1 MQEAYI
7 VAYGRSAAAK
17 AKQGALFHER
27 PDDVA
32 AKVLQGVLFHERPD
46 DVAAKVL
53 QGVLKRID
61 GKFNKNMIED
71 VIVGTAFPEGLQG
84 QNIARTIALRTGL
97 SDTVPGQTV
106 NRYCSSGLQTIA
118 IAANQIMA
126 GQGDILVAGGVELMS
141 AVPMG
146 GNEPTNNP
154 TLQYDDIGASYPMG
168 LTAENVAS
176 QFDVS
181 REDQDAYAVRSHQ
194 RAYDAQRDGR
204 FKDEIIPIQVNSVEY
219 TNVGPKVHTNI
230 FDQDEFIRPDTTM
243 EALAKLRTVFKADG
257 TVTAGT
263 SAPLSDGAGFV
274 VLMSGDKVKE
284 LGVTPIARFVGYKA
298 VGVDPKIMGIGPA
311 YAIPEVLSLSNLSVE
326 DIDLIELNEA
336 FASQT
341 IASIKEVGL
350 DISRTNVNG
359 GAIALGHPL
368 GATGAMLTA
377 RLLNEMGRRPDSRYG
392 MVTMCIGVGMGAAAI
407 FEYVR

>member
-1 MQEAYI
+1 MITMQEAYI

-17 AKQGALFHER
+17 AKQGA
-27 PDDVA
+27 
-32 AKVLQGVLFHERPD
+32 LFHERPD

-168 LTAENVAS
+168 LTAENIAS
-176 QFDVS
+176 KFDVS

-219 TNVGPKVHTNI
+219 TNAGPKVHTNI

>member
-17 AKQGALFHER
+17 AKQG
-27 PDDVA
+27 
-32 AKVLQGVLFHERPD
+32 VLFHERPD
-46 DVAAKVL
+46 DVAAKAL

-84 QNIARTIALRTGL
+84 QNIARTIALRAGL

-204 FKDEIIPIQVNSVEY
+204 FKDEIIPIRVNSVEY
-219 TNVGPKVHTNI
+219 TNAGPKVHTNI

>member
-27 PDDVA
+27 P
-32 AKVLQGVLFHERPD
+32 E

-84 QNIARTIALRTGL
+84 QNIARTIALRAGL

-204 FKDEIIPIQVNSVEY
+204 FKDEIIPIRVNSVEY
-219 TNVGPKVHTNI
+219 TNAGPKVHTNI

>member
-1 MQEAYI
+1 MITMQEAYI

-17 AKQGALFHER
+17 AKQGA
-27 PDDVA
+27 
-32 AKVLQGVLFHERPD
+32 LFHERPD

-168 LTAENVAS
+168 LTAENIAS

-219 TNVGPKVHTNI
+219 TNAGPKVHTNI

-243 EALAKLRTVFKADG
+243 EALAKLRTVFKADD

>member
-17 AKQGALFHER
+17 AKQGA
-27 PDDVA
+27 
-32 AKVLQGVLFHERPD
+32 LFHERPD

-341 IASIKEVGL
+341 ITSIKEVGL

>member
-17 AKQGALFHER
+17 AKQGA
-27 PDDVA
+27 
-32 AKVLQGVLFHERPD
+32 LFHERPD

-284 LGVTPIARFVGYKA
+284 LGVSPIARFVGYKA

>member
-17 AKQGALFHER
+17 AKQGA
-27 PDDVA
+27 
-32 AKVLQGVLFHERPD
+32 LFHERPD

-84 QNIARTIALRTGL
+84 QNIARTIALRAGL

-219 TNVGPKVHTNI
+219 TNAGPKVHTNI
-230 FDQDEFIRPDTTM
+230 FDQDEFIRPGTTM

-284 LGVTPIARFVGYKA
+284 LGVTPIARFVGFKA

>member
-32 AKVLQGVLFHERPD
+32 AKVLQGVL
-46 DVAAKVL
+46 
-53 QGVLKRID
+53 KRID
-61 GKFNKNMIED
+61 EKFNKNMIED

-126 GQGDILVAGGVELMS
+126 SQGDILVAGGVELMS

-181 REDQDAYAVRSHQ
+181 REDQDAYAVRSHH

-219 TNVGPKVHTNI
+219 TNAGPKVHTNI

>member
-1 MQEAYI
+1 MITMQEAYI

-17 AKQGALFHER
+17 AKQGA
-27 PDDVA
+27 
-32 AKVLQGVLFHERPD
+32 LFHERPD

-194 RAYDAQRDGR
+194 CAYDAQRDGR
-204 FKDEIIPIQVNSVEY
+204 FKNEIIPIQVNSVEY
-219 TNVGPKVHTNI
+219 TNAGPKVHTNI

>member
-32 AKVLQGVLFHERPD
+32 AKVLQGVL
-46 DVAAKVL
+46 
-53 QGVLKRID
+53 KRID

-71 VIVGTAFPEGLQG
+71 VIVGTTFPEGLQG
-84 QNIARTIALRTGL
+84 QNIARTIALRAGL

-204 FKDEIIPIQVNSVEY
+204 FKDEIIPIRVNSVEY
-219 TNVGPKVHTNI
+219 TNAGPKVHTNI

>member
-17 AKQGALFHER
+17 AKQGA
-27 PDDVA
+27 
-32 AKVLQGVLFHERPD
+32 LFHERPD

-194 RAYDAQRDGR
+194 RAYDAQREGR

-219 TNVGPKVHTNI
+219 TNAGPKVHTNI
-230 FDQDEFIRPDTTM
+230 FDQDEFIRPDTTI

-407 FEYVR
+407 FEYMR

>member
-1 MQEAYI
+1 MITMQEAYI

-17 AKQGALFHER
+17 AKQDA
-27 PDDVA
+27 
-32 AKVLQGVLFHERPD
+32 LFHERPD

>member
-17 AKQGALFHER
+17 AKQGA
-27 PDDVA
+27 
-32 AKVLQGVLFHERPD
+32 LFHERPD

-181 REDQDAYAVRSHQ
+181 LEDQDAYAVRSHQ

-204 FKDEIIPIQVNSVEY
+204 FKDEIIPIRVNSVEY
-219 TNVGPKVHTNI
+219 TNAGPKVHTNI

-243 EALAKLRTVFKADG
+243 DALAKLRTVFKADG

>member
-17 AKQGALFHER
+17 AKQGA
-27 PDDVA
+27 
-32 AKVLQGVLFHERPD
+32 LFHERPD

-194 RAYDAQRDGR
+194 RAYDAQLDGR

-219 TNVGPKVHTNI
+219 TNAGPKVHTNI
-230 FDQDEFIRPDTTM
+230 FDQDEFIRPDTTI

-326 DIDLIELNEA
+326 DIDLIELNET

>member
-17 AKQGALFHER
+17 AKQGA
-27 PDDVA
+27 
-32 AKVLQGVLFHERPD
+32 LFHERPD

-168 LTAENVAS
+168 LTAENIAS

-219 TNVGPKVHTNI
+219 TNAGPKVHTNI

-311 YAIPEVLSLSNLSVE
+311 YATPEVLSLSNLSVE

>member
-1 MQEAYI
+1 MITMQEAYI

-17 AKQGALFHER
+17 AKQGA
-27 PDDVA
+27 
-32 AKVLQGVLFHERPD
+32 LFHERPD

-176 QFDVS
+176 KFDVS

-204 FKDEIIPIQVNSVEY
+204 FNDEIIPIQVNSVEY
-219 TNVGPKVHTNI
+219 TNAGPKVHTNI
-230 FDQDEFIRPDTTM
+230 FEQDEFIRPDTTM
-243 EALAKLRTVFKADG
+243 DALAKLRTVFKADG

-311 YAIPEVLSLSNLSVE
+311 YAIPEVLSLTNLSVE

>member
-1 MQEAYI
+1 MITMQEAYI

-17 AKQGALFHER
+17 AKQGA
-27 PDDVA
+27 
-32 AKVLQGVLFHERPD
+32 LFHERPD

-84 QNIARTIALRTGL
+84 QNIARTIALREGL

-204 FKDEIIPIQVNSVEY
+204 FKDEIIPIRVNSVEY
-219 TNVGPKVHTNI
+219 TNAGPKVHTNI

>member
-17 AKQGALFHER
+17 AKQGA
-27 PDDVA
+27 
-32 AKVLQGVLFHERPD
+32 LFHERPD

-84 QNIARTIALRTGL
+84 QNIARTIALLTGL

-194 RAYDAQRDGR
+194 RAYEAQRDGR
-204 FKDEIIPIQVNSVEY
+204 FNDEIIPIQVNSVEY
-219 TNVGPKVHTNI
+219 TNAGPKVHTNI

-336 FASQT
+336 FVSQT

>member
-17 AKQGALFHER
+17 AKQGA
-27 PDDVA
+27 
-32 AKVLQGVLFHERPD
+32 LFHERPD

-181 REDQDAYAVRSHQ
+181 REDQDVYAVRSHQ

-219 TNVGPKVHTNI
+219 TNAGPKVHTNI

-284 LGVTPIARFVGYKA
+284 LGVTPIARFVGFKA

>member
-32 AKVLQGVLFHERPD
+32 AKVLQGVL
-46 DVAAKVL
+46 
-53 QGVLKRID
+53 KRIN

-84 QNIARTIALRTGL
+84 QNIARTIALRAGL

-204 FKDEIIPIQVNSVEY
+204 FKDEIIPIRVNSVEY
-219 TNVGPKVHTNI
+219 TNAGPKVHTNI

>member
-17 AKQGALFHER
+17 AKQGA
-27 PDDVA
+27 
-32 AKVLQGVLFHERPD
+32 LFHERPD

-141 AVPMG
+141 AVPIG

-181 REDQDAYAVRSHQ
+181 REDQNAYAVRSHQ

-392 MVTMCIGVGMGAAAI
+392 MVTICIGVGMGAAAI

>member
-7 VAYGRSAAAK
+7 VAYGRSATAK
-17 AKQGALFHER
+17 AKQGA
-27 PDDVA
+27 
-32 AKVLQGVLFHERPD
+32 LFHERPD

-194 RAYDAQRDGR
+194 RAYDAQLDGR

-219 TNVGPKVHTNI
+219 TNAGPKVHTNI
-230 FDQDEFIRPDTTM
+230 FDQDEFIRPDTTI

>member
-17 AKQGALFHER
+17 AKQGA
-27 PDDVA
+27 
-32 AKVLQGVLFHERPD
+32 LFHERPD

-168 LTAENVAS
+168 LTAENIAS

-219 TNVGPKVHTNI
+219 TNAGPKVHTNI

-336 FASQT
+336 FTSQT

>member
-17 AKQGALFHER
+17 AKQGA
-27 PDDVA
+27 
-32 AKVLQGVLFHERPD
+32 LFHERPD

-84 QNIARTIALRTGL
+84 QNSARTIALRAGL

-219 TNVGPKVHTNI
+219 TNAGPKVHTNI

-284 LGVTPIARFVGYKA
+284 LGVTPIARFVGFKA

>member
-1 MQEAYI
+1 MITMQEAYI

-17 AKQGALFHER
+17 AKQGA
-27 PDDVA
+27 
-32 AKVLQGVLFHERPD
+32 LFHERPD

-194 RAYDAQRDGR
+194 RAYDAQLDGR

-219 TNVGPKVHTNI
+219 TNAGPKVHTNI
-230 FDQDEFIRPDTTM
+230 FDQDEFIRPDTTI

-377 RLLNEMGRRPDSRYG
+377 RLLNEMGRRPDSRYS

>member
-1 MQEAYI
+1 MITMQEAYI
-7 VAYGRSAAAK
+7 VAYGRSATAK
-17 AKQGALFHER
+17 AKQGA
-27 PDDVA
+27 
-32 AKVLQGVLFHERPD
+32 LFHERPD

>member
-17 AKQGALFHER
+17 AKQGA
-27 PDDVA
+27 
-32 AKVLQGVLFHERPD
+32 LFHERPD

-84 QNIARTIALRTGL
+84 QNIARTIALLTGL

-194 RAYDAQRDGR
+194 RAYEAQRDGR
-204 FKDEIIPIQVNSVEY
+204 FNDEIIPIQVNSVEY
-219 TNVGPKVHTNI
+219 TNARPKVHTNI

>member
-32 AKVLQGVLFHERPD
+32 AKVLQGVL
-46 DVAAKVL
+46 
-53 QGVLKRID
+53 KRID

-71 VIVGTAFPEGLQG
+71 VIVGAAFPEGLQG
-84 QNIARTIALRTGL
+84 QNIARTIALLTGL

-194 RAYDAQRDGR
+194 RAYEAQRDGR
-204 FKDEIIPIQVNSVEY
+204 FNDEIIPIQVNSVEY
-219 TNVGPKVHTNI
+219 TNAGPKVHTNI

>member
-17 AKQGALFHER
+17 AKQGA
-27 PDDVA
+27 
-32 AKVLQGVLFHERPD
+32 LFHERPD

-84 QNIARTIALRTGL
+84 QNIARTIALRAGL

-204 FKDEIIPIQVNSVEY
+204 FKDEIIPIRVNSVEY
-219 TNVGPKVHTNI
+219 TNAGPKVHTNI

-243 EALAKLRTVFKADG
+243 EALVKLRTVFKADG

>member
-17 AKQGALFHER
+17 AKQGA
-27 PDDVA
+27 
-32 AKVLQGVLFHERPD
+32 LFHERPD

-84 QNIARTIALRTGL
+84 QNIARTIALRAGL

-219 TNVGPKVHTNI
+219 TNAGPKVHTNI

-284 LGVTPIARFVGYKA
+284 LGVTPIARFVGFKA

-311 YAIPEVLSLSNLSVE
+311 YAISEVLSLSNLSVE

>member
-17 AKQGALFHER
+17 AKQGA
-27 PDDVA
+27 
-32 AKVLQGVLFHERPD
+32 LFHERPD

-219 TNVGPKVHTNI
+219 TNAGPKVHTNI

-284 LGVTPIARFVGYKA
+284 LDVTPIARFVGYKA

>member
-1 MQEAYI
+1 MITMQEAYI

-17 AKQGALFHER
+17 AKQGA
-27 PDDVA
+27 
-32 AKVLQGVLFHERPD
+32 LFHERPD

-168 LTAENVAS
+168 LTAENIAS

-219 TNVGPKVHTNI
+219 TNAGPKVHTNI

-298 VGVDPKIMGIGPA
+298 VGVAPKIMGIGPA